1 MGLIRAGDQERC
13 SGAGRINRTSTT
25 AGLFEQTLSTGDL
38 GIIGH
43 PPTCALDGS
52 WEARALSGIPR

>member
-1 MGLIRAGDQERC
+1 MGLIRACDQERC
-13 SGAGRINRTSTT
+13 RGAGRINRASTT

-43 PPTCALDGS
+43 PPTYPLGGS
-52 WEARALSGIPR
+52 LEARALSGIPR